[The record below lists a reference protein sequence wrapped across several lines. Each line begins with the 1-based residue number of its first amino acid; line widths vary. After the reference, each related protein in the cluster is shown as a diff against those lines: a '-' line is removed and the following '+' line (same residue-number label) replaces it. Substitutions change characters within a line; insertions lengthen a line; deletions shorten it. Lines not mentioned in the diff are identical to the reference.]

1 MKKKLFANCRY
12 ILPAAAL
19 VLLTSSVLSGCESS
33 SSSDAVSSLIRSE
46 TAPILEQLE
55 NISQEQKTLSETITG
70 FQDALGRSD
79 TSPVD
84 EYTEQI
90 RLYAEALHL
99 LKEKP
104 VTACYLYSVTLN
116 KTVPVTL

>member
-19 VLLTSSVLSGCESS
+19 VLLSLSVLSGCESS

-55 NISQEQKTLSETITG
+55 NISQEQKTLSPCES
-70 FQDALGRSD
+70 L
-79 TSPVD
+79 
-84 EYTEQI
+84 
-90 RLYAEALHL
+90 
-99 LKEKP
+99 
-104 VTACYLYSVTLN
+104 
-116 KTVPVTL
+116 